1 MASAPPMEE
10 EEAQNLIR
18 NPDLPFVS
26 AIVGGLFPG
35 RAIVISGLVL
45 PSANDAKRFHI
56 DLCCGLLIQGDHMDN
71 KALHINPRFD
81 SGGGWFSGQPDR
93 QLVIN
98 SYISSKWGAEERFPN
113 PFEPGKPFQIRI
125 LVLQNYFKIAV
136 NGKHVCDYPHRV
148 PISDV
153 KTIYVGGNIRVD
165 FIEFQPAVRVDDDG
179 KPILDAS
186 PEKHDEKVTT
196 IDRPDTPFTWQLPSE
211 LGGFVTPQTLRF
223 TLTPF
228 MRAKRFNIN
237 LMAAEEYAFHFRVD
251 FRDADDK
258 ASRDAVVRN
267 STKGSKWQKEERD
280 ITTFPFSRGIT
291 CDIQFVAYGS
301 TVAVDVDGTP
311 FIKFKYRDA
320 SRAQRIEFF
329 LMRSGT
335 IH

>member
-1 MASAPPMEE
+1 M
-10 EEAQNLIR
+10 
-18 NPDLPFVS
+18 PFVS

-165 FIEFQPAVRVDDDG
+165 FIEFQPA
-179 KPILDAS
+179 
-186 PEKHDEKVTT
+186 
-196 IDRPDTPFTWQLPSE
+196 DTPFTWQLPSE

-258 ASRDAVVRN
+258 ASRV
-267 STKGSKWQKEERD
+267 GD
-280 ITTFPFSRGIT
+280 INI
-291 CDIQFVAYGS
+291 
-301 TVAVDVDGTP
+301 
-311 FIKFKYRDA
+311 
-320 SRAQRIEFF
+320 FF
-329 LMRSGT
+329 LFINCFYLCVWCSGKRRC
-335 IH
+335 

>member
-1 MASAPPMEE
+1 MKNNIV
-10 EEAQNLIR
+10 Q
-18 NPDLPFVS
+18 DLPFVS

-165 FIEFQPAVRVDDDG
+165 FIEFQPAVG
-179 KPILDAS
+179 SKFS
-186 PEKHDEKVTT
+186 
-196 IDRPDTPFTWQLPSE
+196 Q
-211 LGGFVTPQTLRF
+211 
-223 TLTPF
+223 
-228 MRAKRFNIN
+228 
-237 LMAAEEYAFHFRVD
+237 
-251 FRDADDK
+251 
-258 ASRDAVVRN
+258 DAVVRN

-311 FIKFKYRDA
+311 FIKFKYRDGDDP
-320 SRAQRIEFF
+320 SRIDRATVDGDCVLQRVVHK
-329 LMRSGT
+329 G
-335 IH
+335 